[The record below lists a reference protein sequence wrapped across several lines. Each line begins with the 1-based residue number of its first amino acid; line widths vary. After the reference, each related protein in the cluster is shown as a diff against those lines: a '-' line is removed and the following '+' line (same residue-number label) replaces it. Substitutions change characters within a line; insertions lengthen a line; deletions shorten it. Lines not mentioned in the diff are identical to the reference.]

1 MHVRRAH
8 GSIGYRPSEPSGIQE
23 IHAMSALGL
32 HSLASLVVLVS
43 AFLLQSGGSAP
54 SAPPSGKGTVLVT
67 GANRGIGLALAKEF
81 RAAGYEVIGTA
92 RNPEEA
98 KELAATGA
106 RVVALDVTSAESVRA
121 LAERLKGQPIDILV
135 NNAGVGLRND
145 SIDTLDIAE
154 VERVLAVNTIGPMR
168 VTQALLPNLRLGSR
182 KVVASISSR
191 LASIELN
198 TSGDYIGYRESKT
211 ALNQF
216 MRTLSVEL
224 KGEGFICVALSPGW
238 VRTDMGGSS
247 ATLSPEESAAGL
259 RSVIEGLTPAKS
271 GSFFSYD
278 GATLPW

>member
-1 MHVRRAH
+1 
-8 GSIGYRPSEPSGIQE
+8 
-23 IHAMSALGL
+23 MSTLGMS
-32 HSLASLVVLVS
+32 SLASLLVFVS
-43 AFLLQSGGSAP
+43 AILLQSGGAAP
-54 SAPPSGKGTVLVT
+54 SAPSGAKGTVLVT

-121 LAERLKGQPIDILV
+121 LAEGLTGQPIDILV

-191 LASIELN
+191 LASIEVN
-198 TSGDYIGYRESKT
+198 SSGDYIGYRESKT

-216 MRTLSVEL
+216 MRTLAVEL
-224 KGEGFICVALSPGW
+224 KAEGFICIALSPGW

-247 ATLSPEESAAGL
+247 APLGPEESAAGL
-259 RSVIEGLTPAKS
+259 RSVIEGLTPEKS
-271 GSFFSYD
+271 GSFLAYD
-278 GATLPW
+278 GAMLPW